1 MWMPAKQGPQR
12 RIVQPRPDGQWEV
25 VKSGHERASAVTRT
39 QREAQ
44 DRGREIVSNLG
55 GGELTTKGRDNKFR
69 DSDTVP
75 HGNDPCPPKD
85 KD

>member
-1 MWMPAKQGPQR
+1 MTGNRPVR
-12 RIVQPRPDGQWEV
+12 RIVQPRPDGAWEV
-25 VKSGHERASAVTRT
+25 VKPPHERASAVTQT

-44 DRGREIVSNLG
+44 ERAREIVSNLG
-55 GGELTTKGRDNKFR
+55 GGEMTTKGRDNKFR

-75 HGNDPCPPKD
+75 HGNDPCPPED